1 MTDPLNRDHL
11 STAPRAVQQPR
22 DAGTRQR
29 SILWAA
35 LSVPPLGALFGGASV
50 GLAESLLV
58 LAFSPGTND
67 YSGVVYGLVLY
78 SLIGLVGGAGLG
90 VAAALLGRLLGH
102 PPDPARSWSLSFLA
116 IFCSMGLVIGRFIV
130 QRNVYAEGAPPMS
143 ANLWLLLGFGLFA
156 AGFHLV
162 VSNALAKTFFSL
174 LLRWRGALV
183 TYAFFFVFWLM
194 IAVALALSNRE
205 AAEVAPRPVAADL
218 VDKPNVLLVVVDTL
232 RADALGTYG
241 AAGNPS
247 PRLDAFAE
255 DAQVFEQAIAQSS
268 WTRPSFATLLTAT
281 PSCTHQC
288 ARKGDKLPDEL
299 TTLAESLQT
308 HGYTTGAL
316 VNNINVT
323 ASYNFDQGFDT
334 FEFLRPHYP
343 FRASEASFRL
353 TAYQVLRRVHA
364 KLSSKMKVEHH
375 YHPAPTVT
383 NEAIRWLSVHG
394 QERWFLMVQYMDPHD
409 PYFPH
414 PGDGSGYAR
423 VEHPHPDAAEAAHL
437 KELYAGEVAY
447 WDEGFGRLIDFLDEQ
462 GYLDTTAVVVTS
474 DHGEEF
480 AEHGG
485 FWHGTRLYDESV
497 HVPLIL
503 RLPDA
508 QEGDGKRVKDQV
520 RTQDIA
526 PTLVQLAGAQ
536 EGPKWD
542 GYSLLENWEL
552 RQAGERLALG
562 EVEFE
567 GWSARS
573 VRQRDWKFITNP
585 GNQVGA
591 TPRPPEE
598 LYFLQSDPGESR
610 DLARDAAA
618 SFALEQRRRDLDGV
632 LAAACGQ
639 AVGRVERAGRM
650 STEDCEALKA
660 LGYLDAEA
668 PCGP

>member
-1 MTDPLNRDHL
+1 MSPPSSRDHL
-11 STAPRAVQQPR
+11 ATDPRPVGEPQ
-22 DAGTRQR
+22 DARRTGRQV
-29 SILWAA
+29 LLAAA
-35 LSVPPLGALFGGASV
+35 LVPPLGALFGGASV
-50 GLAESLLV
+50 GLTESLLV
-58 LAFSPGTND
+58 LAFSPATND
-67 YSGVVYGLVLY
+67 YSGVIYGLTLY
-78 SLIGLVGGAGLG
+78 SIIGLAAGTGLG
-90 VAAALLGRLLGH
+90 VGAAILAKILGH
-102 PPDPARSWSLSFLA
+102 PPKPSRSWSLSFLA
-116 IFCSMGLVIGRFIV
+116 VFCSMGLVIGRFIV
-130 QRNVYAEGAPPMS
+130 QRNVYAEGAMPTS
-143 ANLWLLLGFGLFA
+143 AMVWLLLGFAVFA
-156 AGFHLV
+156 LAFHLV

-174 LLRWRGALV
+174 LLRWRGALL
-183 TYAFFFVFWLM
+183 TYAMFFVFWLM

-205 AAEVAPRPVAADL
+205 AAEVAPRPVAAEL
-218 VDKPNVLLVVVDTL
+218 ADKPNVLLVVVDTL

-241 AAGNPS
+241 APGNPS

-255 DAQVFEQAIAQSS
+255 HAQVFEDAMAQAS

-308 HGYTTGAL
+308 HGYTTGAI
-316 VNNINVT
+316 VNNINIT
-323 ASYNFDQGFDT
+323 ASYNFNQGFDT

-353 TAYQVLRRVHA
+353 AAYQVLRRIHA
-364 KLSSKMKVEHH
+364 KLSSTMKVEHH

-383 NEAIRWLSVHG
+383 QNAIDWLSVHG

-414 PGDGSGYAR
+414 PGDGTGYAR
-423 VEHPHPDAAEAAHL
+423 VEHPHPDPSEAEHL
-437 KELYAGEVAY
+437 QELYAGEVTY
-447 WDEGFGRLIDFLDEQ
+447 WDEGFGQLIDFLDAQ

-508 QEGDGKRVKDQV
+508 DEGDGKRVADQV
-520 RTQDIA
+520 RLQDIA
-526 PTLVQLAGAQ
+526 PTLTQLAGAD
-536 EGPKWD
+536 EGPKWA

-552 RQAGERLALG
+552 RDARDRLALG

-573 VRQRDWKFITNP
+573 VRQRDWKLIANP
-585 GNQVGA
+585 GNKAGA
-591 TPRPPEE
+591 TPRPEEE
-598 LYFLQSDPGESR
+598 LYFLKSDPGEQR
-610 DLARDAAA
+610 DLARDSSA
-618 SFALEQRRRDLDGV
+618 SFALGQRRTDLDSLV
-632 LAAACGQ
+632 AAACDQ
-639 AVGRVERAGRM
+639 AVGRVERGERL
-650 STEDCEALKA
+650 SPEECEALKA
-660 LGYLDAEA
+660 LGYLDAEV
-668 PCGP
+668 PCRP

>member
-1 MTDPLNRDHL
+1 MSQPPPRDHL
-11 STAPRAVQQPR
+11 ATDPRPVSEPHGA
-22 DAGTRQR
+22 R
-29 SILWAA
+29 SSHRRVLLGAA
-35 LSVPPLGALFGGASV
+35 LVPPLGALFGGASV
-50 GLAESLLV
+50 GLTESLLV

-67 YSGVVYGLVLY
+67 YSGVIYGLTLY
-78 SLIGLVGGAGLG
+78 SLIGLAAGAGMGLG
-90 VAAALLGRLLGH
+90 AAVLARILGH

-116 IFCSMGLVIGRFIV
+116 IFCSMGVVIGRFIV
-130 QRNVYAEGAPPMS
+130 QRNVYADGAMPTS
-143 ANLWLLLGFGLFA
+143 AMIWLVVGFGLFA
-156 AGFHLV
+156 AAFHLV
-162 VSNALAKTFFSL
+162 VSNALAKTFFSV

-183 TYAFFFVFWLM
+183 TYAVFFVFWLM
-194 IAVALALSNRE
+194 IAVALAVSNRE
-205 AAEVAPRPVAADL
+205 AAEVAPRPVAAEL
-218 VDKPNVLLVVVDTL
+218 ADKPNVLLIVVDTL

-241 AAGNPS
+241 APGNPS
-247 PRLDAFAE
+247 PRLDAFAQN
-255 DAQVFEQAIAQSS
+255 AQVFEDAMAQAS

-281 PSCTHQC
+281 PSCTHQT

-308 HGYTTGAL
+308 HGYTTGAI

-323 ASYNFDQGFDT
+323 ASFNFNQGFDT

-353 TAYQVLRRVHA
+353 AAYQVLRRVHA
-364 KLSSKMKVEHH
+364 KLSSTLKVEHH

-383 NEAIRWLSVHG
+383 NSTIDWLRVHG

-414 PGDGSGYAR
+414 PADGTGYAR
-423 VEHPHPDAAEAAHL
+423 VEHPNPDPSDAQRLE
-437 KELYAGEVAY
+437 ELYAGEVGF
-447 WDEGFGRLIDFLDEQ
+447 WDEDFGRLIDFLDEQ

-485 FWHGTRLYDESV
+485 FWHGNRLYDESI

-508 QEGDGKRVKDQV
+508 TEGDGKRVKDQV
-520 RTQDIA
+520 RIQDIA
-526 PTLVQLAGAQ
+526 PTLVQLAGAD
-536 EGPKWD
+536 EGPNWA

-552 RQAGERLALG
+552 REAGDRLALG
-562 EVEFE
+562 EVDFE

-585 GNQVGA
+585 GNKAGA

-598 LYFLQSDPGESR
+598 LYFLKTDAAEQR
-610 DLARDAAA
+610 DLARDSSA
-618 SFALEQRRRDLDGV
+618 SFALGQRRTDLDG
-632 LAAACGQ
+632 LLSAACGQ
-639 AVGRVERAGRM
+639 AVGRVKGGERL
-650 STEDCEALKA
+650 SQEDCEALKA